1 MSSKI
6 REYLQHS
13 DRILIGI
20 GEEITAKS
28 DQDMRKRVYE
38 ALNNLLTGKNY
49 YIVSLA
55 EDDQMI
61 DTPLDQARIVT
72 PLYTEEKK
80 GEQDWDTYL
89 KWLSQTLNHE
99 LFILELGAGFQYP
112 QIIRFPFEKTAY
124 FNQKSHFIRVHTKLY
139 QVPGE
144 SAARSETIQADPG
157 EWVLGIDSDARP
169 C

>member
-6 REYLQHS
+6 REYLQQS

-28 DQDMRKRVYE
+28 DQDTRKCVYE

-55 EDDQMI
+55 EDDQMLH
-61 DTPLDQARIVT
+61 TPFDPARIVT
-72 PLYTEEKK
+72 PLYTEEEK
-80 GEQDWDTYL
+80 GELYWNTYL
-89 KWLSQTLNHE
+89 QWLSQTLNHD

-124 FNQKSHFIRVHTKLY
+124 FNQKSHFIRVHSKLY
-139 QVPGE
+139 QVPTQ
-144 SAARSETIQADPG
+144 SADRSEAIQADPG
-157 EWVLGIDSDARP
+157 EWVLRI
-169 C
+169 